1 MSQPFLG
8 EIKMVSFNFPPKG
21 WATCD
26 GQLLSIQQNQAL
38 FSLLGTT
45 YGGNGQTTFGLPDLR
60 GRVPVYV
67 GQGLVQGQKS
77 GEETHTLITSEMPAH
92 NHIAQASSAAATS
105 SAPAGNLLGNVS
117 TKAYGGY
124 SSVTTL
130 SPSTIGNAGGSQGH
144 ENRSPYLVLCIVIAL
159 QGIFPSRN

>member
-1 MSQPFLG
+1 MSQPFMG

-21 WATCD
+21 WAFCD
-26 GQLLSIQQNQAL
+26 GQTLSIQQNQAL
-38 FSLLGTT
+38 FSLFGTT
-45 YGGNGQTTFGLPDLR
+45 YGGNGQTTFALPDLR

-67 GQGLVQGQKS
+67 GQGLTQGQKS

-124 SSVTTL
+124 SSLTTL
-130 SPSTIGNAGGSQGH
+130 SPSTISNTGGSQAH
-144 ENRSPYLVLCIVIAL
+144 ENRSPYLVLSMIVAL